1 MRTGSDKKGLE
12 LTRLEETPMNKI
24 GRLATRFLLAHAI
37 AAGGCTLA
45 GAAAAEGPG
54 TDPAT
59 QDFITKHYD
68 LQPTEAAAQP
78 TANQDDIT
86 VGAIVEAL
94 TKPAGDDTAVA
105 YRRPHVDLD
114 IKFEFDSARLTE
126 KGKRDLDIAAE
137 ALDYSQLRN
146 SRFLLAG
153 HTDSTGAP
161 THNEVL
167 SLERAEAARRYL
179 VDDRGIDASRLET
192 MGFGSRK
199 PRVEGDSLEARRM
212 NRRVVIELIQ

>member
-1 MRTGSDKKGLE
+1 MK
-12 LTRLEETPMNKI
+12 KI

-59 QDFITKHYD
+59 QDFITKHYN
-68 LQPTEAAAQP
+68 LEQTGLEQAEAAAQP

-94 TKPAGDDTAVA
+94 TKPAVEDTAVA

-126 KGKRDLDIAAE
+126 KGKRDLAIAAE
-137 ALDYSQLRN
+137 ALNDAQLRN

-161 THNEVL
+161 AHNEAL
-167 SLERAEAARRYL
+167 SLERAESACRYL
-179 VDDRGIDASRLET
+179 VDERGIDASRLET

-199 PRVEGDSLEARRM
+199 PRVEGDSLETRRM
-212 NRRVVIELIQ
+212 NRRVVIELLQ

>member
-1 MRTGSDKKGLE
+1 MK
-12 LTRLEETPMNKI
+12 KI

-45 GAAAAEGPG
+45 ATAAAEGPG

-59 QDFITKHYD
+59 QDFITKQYGLEQAGD
-68 LQPTEAAAQP
+68 PPETAAQP
-78 TANQDDIT
+78 SANQGDIT

-94 TKPAGDDTAVA
+94 TRPAVEDTAVA

-114 IKFEFDSARLTE
+114 IKFEFDSAKLTE
-126 KGKRDLDIAAE
+126 RGKRDLDVAAE
-137 ALDYSQLRN
+137 ALDHAQLRS

-153 HTDSTGAP
+153 HTDSAGAP
-161 THNEVL
+161 DHNEAL
-167 SLERAEAARRYL
+167 SLERAESAYKYL
-179 VDDRGIDASRLET
+179 VDKRGIDASRLET
-192 MGFGSRK
+192 IGFGSRK
-199 PRVEGDSLEARRM
+199 PRVEGVSLEARRM